1 MTALKMKWLTGIS
14 AMALACAPIAP
25 ALAGE
30 HDGGY
35 ARHWDHERGHDG
47 VIAALVALPI
57 VIAAAA
63 ALGAE
68 SHADVVYGPAP
79 DDRAPPVVYEAPPP
93 VYYAPP
99 PPVYY
104 ELPPRPA
111 YYVPARADYGA
122 PVYYAPRPHCRGEHE
137 YGEHG
142 YGERYHNDYDRGDHD
157 RGWRG
162 EYGYGEHTGYR
173 HDDHGYRH

>member
-1 MTALKMKWLTGIS
+1 MTALKMKWLTGLS
-14 AMALACAPIAP
+14 AVALACAPIAP

-35 ARHWDHERGHDG
+35 GHHWDHDRGAGG

-79 DDRAPPVVYEAPPP
+79 DYRAPPVVYDAPPP

-104 ELPPRPA
+104 APPPRPV
-111 YYVPARADYGA
+111 YYVPARTDYDA
-122 PVYYAPRPHCRGEHE
+122 PAYYAPRA
-137 YGEHG
+137 Y
-142 YGERYHNDYDRGDHD
+142 YRGDHD

-162 EYGYGEHTGYR
+162 EHGYGERAGYR
-173 HDDHGYRH
+173 YDDHGYRH

>member
-14 AMALACAPIAP
+14 ALALACAPITP

-35 ARHWDHERGHDG
+35 GHHWGHDRGPDG
-47 VIAALVALPI
+47 VIAALVALPLL
-57 VIAAAA
+57 IAAAA

-68 SHADVVYGPAP
+68 SRADVVYGPAP
-79 DDRAPPVVYEAPPP
+79 DYRAPPIVYDGPPP

-99 PPVYY
+99 P
-104 ELPPRPA
+104 RPI
-111 YYVPARADYGA
+111 YYVPARAA
-122 PVYYAPRPHCRGEHE
+122 YYAPGYYVERPHWHGEHE

-142 YGERYHNDYDRGDHD
+142 
-157 RGWRG
+157 
-162 EYGYGEHTGYR
+162 GYR
-173 HDDHGYRH
+173 YDDHRYRR